1 MASIISA
8 GTTSGTALNLSGDTS
23 GTLQLQTQAG
33 ANTITVPNATGT
45 IFTTADVATQANQE
59 TATSTT
65 TLVTPARQQYHPSA
79 VKAWVRFTW
88 SGGTPT
94 IGGSYNV
101 TSLSDSATG
110 QTLVTVT
117 TAFSAAGTYGVA
129 LGYQTAAQ
137 ASQQQFDAHT
147 LEASSF
153 SLRYASNGSN
163 FDNTSPMTAIAV
175 GDQ

>member
-1 MASIISA
+1 MSLILD
-8 GTTSGTALNLSGDTS
+8 GTSGITFP
-23 GTLQLQTQAG
+23 AG
-33 ANTITVPNATGT
+33 GIG
-45 IFTTADVATQANQE
+45 ADVATQANQE

-65 TLVTPARQQYHPSA
+65 AIVTSGRQQFHPSA
-79 VKAWVRFTW
+79 VKAWVRFQFT
-88 SGGTPT
+88 SGIPT

-101 TSLSDSATG
+101 TSLADSGTG
-110 QTLVTVT
+110 QTLVTLT
-117 TAFSAAGTYGVA
+117 TPFSAASTYGVA

-147 LEASSF
+147 LGASSF
-153 SLRYASNGSN
+153 SLRYASNGTD